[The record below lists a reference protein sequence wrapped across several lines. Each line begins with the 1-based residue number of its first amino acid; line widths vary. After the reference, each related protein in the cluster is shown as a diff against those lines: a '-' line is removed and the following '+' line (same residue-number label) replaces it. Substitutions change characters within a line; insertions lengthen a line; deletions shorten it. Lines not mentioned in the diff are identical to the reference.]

1 MPQLFS
7 NALGTE
13 NEMTDSD
20 LKKYID
26 KDGRKG
32 IALIKDDA
40 SDLESSP
47 SFCTEEH
54 NGEGLYFGDSFTLTS
69 EQSSVS

>member
-7 NALGTE
+7 NGFGKR

-26 KDGRKG
+26 QNGRKG
-32 IALIKDDA
+32 IAMIKNYA

-54 NGEGLYFGDSFTLTS
+54 NGEGLYLGDSFTLTS